1 MALLIRPALAPGDYP
16 NIAAVLSAESPQWPT
31 HPDRLAFEDRVRAS
45 DSFYL
50 RLVALD
56 ATQPES
62 PIVGVGTLEHDP
74 LAHRA
79 DKLLID
85 IRVPPDLQGQGIG
98 SQLYNKLIEQATL
111 LNLRQLQ
118 TSVWWTLTAA
128 IEFVQHRGFHGTWRR
143 IDSCLNVSTFDSSP
157 YLGLVERLCDE
168 GIEIKTYAE
177 LPPETRLEKL
187 WQLDGA
193 LWAEVPYG
201 EPVPPK
207 SLEQLSKEEIESPRF
222 LPDACFI
229 AIHNNNFIGYSNIT
243 DHATQFVNEMTGVL
257 PAYRGQG
264 IATLL
269 KLNTIEYAQAHGN
282 LKISTTNDSVNNAML
297 ALNTKLGF
305 VSEGETIRFVK
316 DL

>member
-1 MALLIRPALAPGDYP
+1 MDLLIRPALAPGDYP
-16 NIAAVLSAESPQWPT
+16 GIAAVLSAESPQWPT

-79 DKLLID
+79 GKLLVD
-85 IRVPPDLQGQGIG
+85 IRVPPDLQGRGIG
-98 SQLYNKLIEQATL
+98 SQLYNKLIEQAAL
-111 LNLRQLQ
+111 LNPHQLQ
-118 TSVWWTLTAA
+118 TSVWWTLTKA
-128 IEFVQHRGFHGTWRR
+128 IQFVQYRGFRETWRR
-143 IDSCLNVSTFDSSP
+143 IDSCLDVSIFNSSS
-157 YLGLVERLCDE
+157 YLGLAERVRDE
-168 GIEIKTYAE
+168 GIEIKTYAD

-193 LWAEVPYG
+193 LWADVPYG

-207 SLEQLSKEEIESPRF
+207 SLAQFAREEIESPRF

-243 DHATQFVNEMTGVL
+243 HHDTQFVNEMTGVL
-257 PAYRGQG
+257 PAYRGKS

-269 KLNTIEYAQAHGN
+269 KIHTIQYAQAHGN

-305 VSEGETIRFVK
+305 VREGETIRFVK